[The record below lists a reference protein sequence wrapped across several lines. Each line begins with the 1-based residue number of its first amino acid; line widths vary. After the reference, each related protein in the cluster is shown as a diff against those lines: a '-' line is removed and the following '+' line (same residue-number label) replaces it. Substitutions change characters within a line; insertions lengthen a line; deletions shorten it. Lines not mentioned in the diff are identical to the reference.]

1 MSRKKAGH
9 TRVWIASSSPLP
21 LHLQPKFPFWHQDV
35 NHGIYEECCNVNLVQ
50 RNRWLTYFSSSMWST
65 LPSSPYLQV
74 AYLRNSREKYTKG
87 YSPQWLV
94 TWTSDSLIIIIPHA
108 CLGLTAYKTIK
119 QYYILFALPATC
131 PALFPHLSGGGIL
144 LLLWRHTALARA
156 APRFQSWAGLSFWGS
171 TPFCRIATAW
181 PPSLPVCLQA
191 RDLCLFLKLYNIRIK
206 FIHQVE
212 DLARLQL
219 HLLVLPN
226 YDWVNAGG
234 IDPYLWSNQKMIII
248 TVVI

>member
-1 MSRKKAGH
+1 MVSMKSVAM
-9 TRVWIASSSPLP
+9 LP
-21 LHLQPKFPFWHQDV
+21 LYRETDDWP
-35 NHGIYEECCNVNLVQ
+35 ILVTQ
-50 RNRWLTYFSSSMWST
+50 CEAHCHYHTTFKWLTSGIQEKST
-65 LPSSPYLQV
+65 QRDIHPSDWWHKQV
-74 AYLRNSREKYTKG
+74 
-87 YSPQWLV
+87 
-94 TWTSDSLIIIIPHA
+94 IIIIPHA
-108 CLGLTAYKTIK
+108 CLGLTASKTIK

-191 RDLCLFLKLYNIRIK
+191 RALCLFLKLYNIRIK

-234 IDPYLWSNQKMIII
+234 IDPYLWSDQKMIII
-248 TVVI
+248 AVLI